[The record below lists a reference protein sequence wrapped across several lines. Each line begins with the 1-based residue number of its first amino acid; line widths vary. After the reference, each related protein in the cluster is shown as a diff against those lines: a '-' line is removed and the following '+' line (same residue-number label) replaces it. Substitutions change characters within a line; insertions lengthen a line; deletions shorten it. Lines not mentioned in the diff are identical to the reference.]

1 MAIIDCK
8 KYCEE
13 VKLKLLKDIEK
24 KSYVPQLIVIQVGDD
39 PASNVYIRNKKKAC
53 EDVGI
58 ICKHIKL
65 DANMSTED
73 IEYTR
78 CVYNDWLKGIGR
90 CGCAMVQL
98 PVPEK
103 YDWLIDCINPMYDP
117 DVMTKENLGKFYRN
131 DPGALP
137 PCTPDGIMRLLRWSG
152 VNVDGMNCVVI
163 GRSNIVGRPM
173 AAVLEHNNATVTL
186 CHSHTSNLIDIT
198 RNADLLVSAVGKAGF
213 VTADMVKDGAIV
225 IDVGINRDSNGKLV
239 GDVLFNEVEPKASLI
254 TTVPGGIGPVT
265 VTTLLEH
272 IVEVS

>member
-1 MAIIDCK
+1 MAVIDCK

-13 VKLKLLKDIEK
+13 VKLKLLKNIRK
-24 KSYVPQLIVIQVGDD
+24 KSYAPQLTVIQVGDD
-39 PASNVYIRNKKKAC
+39 PASNVYIKNKKKAC

-65 DANMSTED
+65 DANMPMDD
-73 IEYTR
+73 IEYMR
-78 CVYNDWLKGIGR
+78 YIDNDWLKGIR
-90 CGCAMVQL
+90 QCGCAMVQL
-98 PVPEK
+98 PIPEK
-103 YDWLIDCINPMYDP
+103 YDWLIDYINPMYDP
-117 DVMTKENLGKFYRN
+117 DVMTKESLGRFYRN

-137 PCTPDGIMRLLRWSG
+137 PCTPDGIMRLLKWSG

-186 CHSHTSNLIDIT
+186 CHSHTNNLIDIT
-198 RNADLLVSAVGKAGF
+198 RNADLLVSAVGKAEF
-213 VTADMVKDGAIV
+213 VTEDMIKDGAIV

-265 VTTLLEH
+265 VTTLIEH

>member
-1 MAIIDCK
+1 MAVIDCK

-24 KSYVPQLIVIQVGDD
+24 KSYVPQLTVIQVGDD

-53 EDVGI
+53 TDIGI

-65 DANMSTED
+65 DANMS
-73 IEYTR
+73 IEYMR
-78 CVYNDWLKGIGR
+78 YVNNDWLKGIGQ
-90 CGCAMVQL
+90 CGCTMVQL

-152 VNVDGMNCVVI
+152 INVDGMNCVVI

-186 CHSHTSNLIDIT
+186 CHSHTSNLIDIA

-213 VTADMVKDGAIV
+213 VTANMVKDGAIV